1 MPLEPNLPKSRLPHK
16 TAPTLT
22 HVHNQPHTRA
32 HQHAA
37 RVPVCTYAAA
47 AGSQVGQTKGHTLAN
62 KEAIWDVLK
71 PTGITDAIIAVF
83 KKRKQVQ

>member
-1 MPLEPNLPKSRLPHK
+1 MRPH
-16 TAPTLT
+16 ARR
-22 HVHNQPHTRA
+22 TRA
-32 HQHAA
+32 CVYL
-37 RVPVCTYAAA
+37 RCAA

-83 KKRKQVQ
+83 KKRKQVH